1 MWNVLDS
8 TGPHFMTLNFN
19 EYVKNHKTL
28 NRTDED
34 FAYLVPSE
42 YFFPTIDP
50 AKYFWF
56 RRQCGKFYKL
66 SKIQQKACMTLKVKG
81 VKRIAKCSKFPSK
94 TGCSYG
100 SWLTKHGY
108 FFNHGSIGCRL
119 SMSISA
125 YTPPNSYRIIYRN
138 ASAFRIPSLYPLKAS
153 NR

>member
-1 MWNVLDS
+1 VNNDKL
-8 TGPHFMTLNFN
+8 
-19 EYVKNHKTL
+19 
-28 NRTDED
+28 
-34 FAYLVPSE
+34 
-42 YFFPTIDP
+42 TILP

-56 RRQCGKFYKL
+56 RHQCGKFYKL

-81 VKRIAKCSKFPSK
+81 VKRKPPSWSFTRHHWEHTY

-138 ASAFRIPSLYPLKAS
+138 ASAFRIPSLYPLKIWTWKVYIQLTHG
-153 NR
+153 